1 MFLINKQEHE
11 EQKKNGCSA
20 LWESGACYAESIAQA
35 HMLLEKGEVN

>member
-1 MFLINKQEHE
+1 MFLRNKQEHE

-20 LWESGACYAESIAQA
+20 LRESGACYVDSIAQE